1 MQCVLKSVM
10 VYPQELDLGIFEL
23 QEFSP
28 PSQNRKEWLA
38 LEDDFRTLGISQI
51 VSELPQF
58 GQFLAQ

>member
-38 LEDDFRTLGISQI
+38 LEDDFRTPGIGQI
-51 VSELPQF
+51 AAGIPRFSVS
-58 GQFLAQ
+58 